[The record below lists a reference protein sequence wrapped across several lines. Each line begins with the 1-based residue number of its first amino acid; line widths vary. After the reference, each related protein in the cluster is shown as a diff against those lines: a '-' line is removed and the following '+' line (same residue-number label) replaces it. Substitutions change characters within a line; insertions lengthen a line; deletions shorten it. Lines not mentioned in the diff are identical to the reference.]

1 MSLERP
7 LTVAGLLEKRAELTK
22 ARDQLSTEL
31 EAVTFD
37 IEHLDACIRL
47 FDPEQV
53 PIVRKRYMAQHSAR
67 GGEMARFV
75 LGTLRRAS
83 APLTARQIGLMWAA
97 DNGVAASDTTARVLR
112 KRVGSCLRNLATK
125 GLVAEAGISED
136 AKTWKLA
143 L

>member
-1 MSLERP
+1 MERP

-22 ARDQLSTEL
+22 ARDQLSAEL

-37 IEHLDACIRL
+37 IEHLDAVIRL

-53 PIVRKRYMAQHSAR
+53 PIVRKRYLSQHSAR

-75 LGTLRRAS
+75 LGTLRQAA
-83 APLTARQIGLMWAA
+83 APLTARQIGLMWAE
-97 DNGVAASDTTARVLR
+97 DNGLAASDATARVLR

-125 GLVAEAGISED
+125 GHVVEVGEVED
-136 AKTWKLA
+136 AKVWRVAT
-143 L
+143 